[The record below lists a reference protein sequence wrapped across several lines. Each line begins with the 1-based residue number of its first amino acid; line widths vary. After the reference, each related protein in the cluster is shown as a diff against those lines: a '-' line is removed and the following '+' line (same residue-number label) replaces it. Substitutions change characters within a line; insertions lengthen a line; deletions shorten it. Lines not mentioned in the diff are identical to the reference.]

1 MERYGRCIRKWDE
14 VFAAEAP
21 DVPQSAESG
30 NATLDAAF
38 DWLAEKAQD
47 VLDFGC
53 GNGVA
58 LFYCALRGTSRH
70 TGIDLSARAIESARL
85 RAEKMPC
92 GAYRF
97 LCGGVEAME
106 QVPDESMDA
115 AIFSN
120 ILDNLYPDDARRALC
135 QARRILRPGAR
146 ALIKLNPY
154 ITREQQAAWGVRT
167 IEDDL
172 LDDGL
177 LLWNNTDER
186 WREVIGE
193 RLEIVQE
200 YDVFYAGYDQ
210 HNRLFLAEKR

>member
-14 VFAAEAP
+14 VFAAETP
-21 DVPQSAESG
+21 DVPRSALCE
-30 NATLDAAF
+30 NTALNAAF
-38 DWLAEKAQD
+38 DWLTKKAQD

-70 TGIDLSARAIESARL
+70 TGMDLSARAIDSARQ

-92 GAYRF
+92 GAFRF
-97 LCGGVEAME
+97 LCGGVETLE
-106 QVPDESMDA
+106 QLPDESMDA
-115 AIFSN
+115 LIFSN
-120 ILDNLYPDDARRALC
+120 ILDNLYPEDARRALC

-154 ITREQQAAWGVRT
+154 ITREQQAAWGVHT
-167 IEDDL
+167 IEGNL

-177 LLWNNTDER
+177 LLWNNTDGQ
-186 WREVIGE
+186 WREEIGKQ
-193 RLEIVQE
+193 LEIVQE
-200 YDVFYAGYDQ
+200 HDVFYAEFDH